1 MNRIHPIS
9 DDRLKELAKRI
20 RPLMRR
26 NGELRY
32 VSVPRD
38 LRNTSFLWNARP
50 KLWGRTSDLG
60 YFASIST
67 YHTFGYQGFFKP
79 SVAEVLAQIP
89 EDYLAQTVAFEVLGP
104 WRVTADGYHVAV
116 TRLYERS

>member
-1 MNRIHPIS
+1 
-9 DDRLKELAKRI
+9 
-20 RPLMRR
+20 MRQ

-32 VSVPRD
+32 VRVPRD
-38 LRNTSFLWNARP
+38 LRNMSFLWDARP

-89 EDYLAQTVAFEVLGP
+89 EDLLGQTVAFEVLGP
-104 WRVTADGYHVAV
+104 SRATADGYHVAT